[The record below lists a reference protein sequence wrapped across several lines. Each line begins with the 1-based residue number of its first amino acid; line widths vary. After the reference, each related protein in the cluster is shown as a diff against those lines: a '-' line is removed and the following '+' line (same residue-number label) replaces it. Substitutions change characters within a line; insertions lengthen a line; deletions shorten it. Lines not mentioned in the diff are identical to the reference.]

1 MKTLILLAFCSSFIW
16 LAAQAKEGLSP
27 KFSDK
32 FGEVIDITVEFVEK
46 PNTYYAQN
54 IVKAKWFAKVKA
66 VNGKP
71 LKKPILME
79 YRGEDKSFQ
88 KGSTTTLRA
97 YEDIESSGVNREWDG
112 VVRQFNYG
120 ISHFLRVRIL
130 KETEQVSGGN
140 GGERR

>member
-1 MKTLILLAFCSSFIW
+1 MKTLLILALCTSFIC
-16 LAAQAKEGLSP
+16 LAAQAKESLSP
-27 KFSDK
+27 KFSEE
-32 FGEVIDITVEFVEK
+32 FGEVIEITVEFVEK

-71 LKKPILME
+71 LKEPIVME
-79 YRGEDKSFQ
+79 YRGENKLFQ
-88 KGSTTTLRA
+88 EGSTMTLRA

-112 VVRQFNYG
+112 VVRQFNYD

-130 KETEQVSGGN
+130 KKTEQ
-140 GGERR
+140 